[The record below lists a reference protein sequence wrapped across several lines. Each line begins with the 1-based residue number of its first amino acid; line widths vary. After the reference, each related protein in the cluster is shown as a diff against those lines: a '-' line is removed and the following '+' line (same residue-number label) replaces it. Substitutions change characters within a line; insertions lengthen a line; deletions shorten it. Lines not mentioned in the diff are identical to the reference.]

1 MTIDEAKKNLNK
13 MVNYNGT
20 TDIYKLT
27 ACILRRNE
35 RGYFYRAEIL
45 DINHGSTVLYVG
57 LPDISPVD
65 ERSETE

>member
-1 MTIDEAKKNLNK
+1 MTIEEAKKHLNQ

-27 ACILRRNE
+27 ACILRKNG

-45 DINHGSTVLYVG
+45 DIKNGNSVLIVG
-57 LPDISPVD
+57 LPDIAPI
-65 ERSETE
+65 EEKGA